1 MQAPGPPGCLIAGHL
16 SCMLCPLSVWLP
28 VAQTGDDTPHMVG
41 HYIKRVSL
49 SFVSHL
55 LSEPLSRTGKIPS
68 FLWMALAPD
77 VPLCLTVCMLGVLL
91 GGSPGWGPITFLST
105 ITVIF

>member
-1 MQAPGPPGCLIAGHL
+1 
-16 SCMLCPLSVWLP
+16 
-28 VAQTGDDTPHMVG
+28 MVG

-68 FLWMALAPD
+68 FLQMTLAPG
-77 VPLCLTVCMLGVLL
+77 VPLCLAVCMLGVLW
-91 GGSPGWGPITFLST
+91 GGSPGWGPVTFLSN
-105 ITVIF
+105 ITVTF

>member
-1 MQAPGPPGCLIAGHL
+1 
-16 SCMLCPLSVWLP
+16 MLCLLGVLLL
-28 VAQTGDDTPHMVG
+28 VAQTGDDTPHVVG

-68 FLWMALAPD
+68 FLRMTWAPD
-77 VPLCLTVCMLGVLL
+77 VPLCLAVCMLGVLW

-105 ITVIF
+105 ITVTF